1 MIIQFKGEFTTFV
14 FLSGLLIGIFVSL
27 IGGGGAALYLGVL
40 TSQVGLATA
49 VAVPTSLIVALPALF
64 FGFITQLKIKNV
76 NFKIGNQM
84 IIAAVPGIIVGT
96 FSAQFIPKQLYN
108 WIVGTIF
115 LIMGAMVLIKYVH
128 HSKQT
133 TAGHQPWQAAFFGLL
148 SGLMVGIGGL
158 SGGATTAAGLAIL
171 GLTAVEAAGT
181 ATYVLTVM
189 STISLIGHLFT
200 STFAWQSGLVLMIG
214 AIIGAIITPLVI
226 RHLNLDKVNRVL
238 TPFLG
243 LIIIYFG
250 IKMFI

>member
-1 MIIQFKGEFTTFV
+1 MFTFV
-14 FLSGLLIGIFVSL
+14 SGLLIGIFVSL

-40 TSQVGLATA
+40 TSQVGLPTA

-64 FGFITQLKIKNV
+64 FGFLTQMRVKNV
-76 NFKIGNQM
+76 NFHIGNQM
-84 IIAAVPGIIVGT
+84 ILAAIPGIIIGT
-96 FSAQFIPKQLYN
+96 VSAKFIPQNLYN

-115 LIMGAMVLIKYVH
+115 LVMGGMVLYKYFR
-128 HSKQT
+128 HSSSDNKADQKKWM
-133 TAGHQPWQAAFFGLL
+133 ASLFGLL

-181 ATYVLTVM
+181 ATYVLTCM
-189 STISLIGHLFT
+189 SAISLIGHLFT
-200 STFAWQSGLVLMIG
+200 STFAWQAGLVIMLG
-214 AIIGAIITPLVI
+214 AILGSVITPLII
-226 RHLNLDKVNRVL
+226 RRLDLVKVNRVL

-243 LIIIYFG
+243 LLIIYFG

>member
-1 MIIQFKGEFTTFV
+1 MQFKGEFTTFV

-64 FGFITQLKIKNV
+64 FGFLTQLKIKNV

-96 FSAQFIPKQLYN
+96 FSAQFIPQQLYN

-115 LIMGAMVLIKYVH
+115 LIMGAMVLIKYV
-128 HSKQT
+128 
-133 TAGHQPWQAAFFGLL
+133 HQPWQAAFFGLL

>member
-1 MIIQFKGEFTTFV
+1 MFTFV
-14 FLSGLLIGIFVSL
+14 SGLLIGIFVSL

-40 TSQVGLATA
+40 TSQVGLPTA

-64 FGFITQLKIKNV
+64 FGFLTQMRVKNV
-76 NFKIGNQM
+76 NFHVGNQM
-84 IIAAVPGIIVGT
+84 ILAAIPGIVIGT
-96 FSAQFIPKQLYN
+96 VSAKFIPQNLYN

-115 LIMGAMVLIKYVH
+115 LVMGGMVLYKYFR
-128 HSKQT
+128 HSTSDDKSDQNKWM
-133 TAGHQPWQAAFFGLL
+133 ASFFGLL

-181 ATYVLTVM
+181 ATYVLTCM
-189 STISLIGHLFT
+189 SAISLVGHLFT
-200 STFAWQSGLVLMIG
+200 STFAWQAGLVIMLG
-214 AIIGAIITPLVI
+214 AILGSVITPLII
-226 RHLNLDKVNRVL
+226 RRLDLVKVNRVL

-243 LIIIYFG
+243 LLIIYFG

>member
-1 MIIQFKGEFTTFV
+1 
-14 FLSGLLIGIFVSL
+14 
-27 IGGGGAALYLGVL
+27 
-40 TSQVGLATA
+40 
-49 VAVPTSLIVALPALF
+49 
-64 FGFITQLKIKNV
+64 
-76 NFKIGNQM
+76 M

-96 FSAQFIPKQLYN
+96 FSAQFIPQQLYN

-133 TAGHQPWQAAFFGLL
+133 TAGHQPWQAFGLL

-214 AIIGAIITPLVI
+214 AIITPLVI